1 MNPIEKFV
9 YDKLKGNPRL
19 KLFVRNSYQSVFDLL
34 PRKRDW
40 SIAPIEVKSGYF
52 FGFHDISP
60 FSQTDD
66 KVLANKLAIP
76 LRKPMVDD
84 PLIVGYFTFDNQCK
98 DFNKIG
104 ESFAWNYHKGCRLQW
119 AGKDKIIYNDAL
131 NGKLIS
137 RVYSTES
144 SETTTLP
151 YPIDSIN
158 AEGTIASFFSYERL
172 EKLMPGYGYP
182 HQDDYSFLE
191 ENAPDKTGIYTMR
204 MEDGSIQLLK
214 SVKELSEMSHV
225 PETVKNEMFFVTHS
239 LFSPDGQFLS
249 FMLRSTTLDNLNKRW
264 SSLIVMDLNTE
275 QCFVAPTE
283 EMVSHYVWNARNQ
296 IVAYYRVDGIDSHIL
311 FEDPTLA
318 NYKRV
323 AYPFLNSDGHQSFA
337 SDEVFVTDTYPDKY
351 RMANLFKVDMSNNKI
366 TKLATLNSP
375 KMFQSRSFHSACDL
389 HPRMN
394 RKGDVICFD
403 SIHTGM
409 RSLCFMNI
417 S

>member
-1 MNPIEKFV
+1 M
-9 YDKLKGNPRL
+9 
-19 KLFVRNSYQSVFDLL
+19 
-34 PRKRDW
+34 
-40 SIAPIEVKSGYF
+40 
-52 FGFHDISP
+52 
-60 FSQTDD
+60 
-66 KVLANKLAIP
+66 
-76 LRKPMVDD
+76 
-84 PLIVGYFTFDNQCK
+84 
-98 DFNKIG
+98 
-104 ESFAWNYHKGCRLQW
+104 
-119 AGKDKIIYNDAL
+119 
-131 NGKLIS
+131 
-137 RVYSTES
+137 
-144 SETTTLP
+144 TLP

-158 AEGTIASFFSYERL
+158 AEGTVASFFSYERL

-191 ENAPDKTGIYTMR
+191 ENAPDKTGIYTMNID
-204 MEDGSIQLLK
+204 DGSIQLHK
-214 SVKELSEMSHV
+214 TVKELSEMPHV
-225 PETVKNEMFFVTHS
+225 PENVKNEMFFVTHS
-239 LFSPDGQFLS
+239 LFSPDGKFLS

-275 QCFVAPTE
+275 QCYVAPTE

-296 IVAYYRVDGIDSHIL
+296 IVAFCRVGGIDSHIL

-318 NYKRV
+318 NHKRV

-337 SDEVFVTDTYPDKY
+337 SEEVFVTDTYPDKY
-351 RMANLFKVDMSNNKI
+351 RMANLFKVNISNNQI

-375 KMFQSRSFHSACDL
+375 KTFQSRSFHSACDL

-403 SIHTGM
+403 SVHTGK